1 MGDQRSDQPAS
12 QPPPTHRT
20 TATHTHPEPASP
32 PAPVNPNLLQTAT
45 KQKQEIGSNLKE
57 NLPQTATSMQR
68 NSWPRP
74 QPRPQPRPGPKPRPA
89 SVKPWPRPGPKPRP
103 ASVKP
108 WLLFPRTYVI
118 TAFSFMPAVLGDD
131 IQGGVWRGSNGNTSV
146 GSAISPGRPTLS
158 GAKLGHMSHIG
169 SRTYDV
175 HKI

>member
-108 WLLFPRTYVI
+108 WLLFPRTYVRNQRI
-118 TAFSFMPAVLGDD
+118 FVYACSARRRHSRRRHSCWLGHFTG
-131 IQGGVWRGSNGNTSV
+131 QTHPLRRQV
-146 GSAISPGRPTLS
+146 GSHVPHWQPYVRRA
-158 GAKLGHMSHIG
+158 
-169 SRTYDV
+169 
-175 HKI
+175 